1 MKNSVAGSK
10 GFTLIELA
18 IVVGIIGILA
28 AVAIPIFD
36 SFSDDS
42 KIDEMKSEMLV
53 AAASQEKFY
62 LSNGRYATTGN
73 DNNKLISYF
82 NFPRDTEQIHLK
94 TGVVVK
100 DGVGMGYWV
109 SGVRKIG
116 GNLHCWLYTSSFMDT
131 TETTNFREFKT
142 GDNVGY
148 NGVSCTW

>member
-1 MKNSVAGSK
+1 MKICVDGSK

-18 IVVGIIGILA
+18 IVVAIVGILA
-28 AVAIPIFD
+28 AVAVPIFD

-73 DNNKLISYF
+73 DQSALISAY
-82 NFPRDTEQIHLK
+82 NFPKNTEQMKLT
-94 TGVVVK
+94 TGVVIK

-109 SGVRKIG
+109 SGVRKIR

-131 TETTNFREFKT
+131 TETLNFREFKT
-142 GDNVGY
+142 GDNTGY
-148 NGVSCTW
+148 QGVNCKW

>member
-1 MKNSVAGSK
+1 MKISVTESK

-18 IVVGIIGILA
+18 IVVAIIGILA

-42 KIDEMKSEMLV
+42 KVDEMKSEMLV

-73 DNNKLISYF
+73 DKNRLVNYF
-82 NFPRDTEQIHLK
+82 NFPRDTEQMHLK

-109 SGVRKIG
+109 AGVRKIRG
-116 GNLHCWLYTSSFMDT
+116 ELYCWLYTSSFMDT
-131 TETTNFREFKT
+131 TEATNFREFKT
-142 GDNVGY
+142 GDDVGY
-148 NGVSCTW
+148 KGVSCTW